1 MANRSFFAWSKKT
14 WRLRREVR
22 FDEVHFEQFHVDWQ
36 NSHLVHCMSVWWIC
50 WKQFHSNSL
59 FLIFSLYL
67 LDLKLHSSRKIL
79 VRDCACTVARRSCG
93 SFVFNQNS
101 LRSWRSCNMPCKP
114 KETHICGQELAAR
127 GSPCQRTGLACS
139 SPLPCCGH
147 SSNGSNLWVFV
158 SVWQG
163 WMLLLMKFDE
173 AFMCFLHF
181 LFVFHLLRIQHIISI
196 ISFLFIIWIMLNTSS
211 TSNMSFMYSL
221 HSLHDNTSAT
231 CSSALSGHP
240 SCSWSYPNS
249 NTPLLPWHHLPQRP
263 GDAENSVL
271 PETAGQS
278 LTLWSGWR
286 EKSQVP
292 GEKNESF
299 QVTIFRWETGTFRG
313 SQETPL
319 TYLKISTEP
328 LWSIIPLQVAT
339 FWGVIM
345 LCVDFGR
352 CSKDLR
358 PTGCPYMPI
367 APVNRAPWRLHT

>member
-1 MANRSFFAWSKKT
+1 MDRCLISCDFRTTVRHWRWHVGLQDSMANRSFCAWSKTT
-14 WRLRREVR
+14 WRLRSEVR

-79 VRDCACTVARRSCG
+79 VRDSTCTVARRSCG
-93 SFVFNQNS
+93 SFGFNQNS

-127 GSPCQRTGLACS
+127 GSPCQRTWLAASQS

-211 TSNMSFMYSL
+211 TYNMSLMYSL
-221 HSLHDNTSAT
+221 LSLYSNTRVT
-231 CSSALSGHP
+231 WSSALSGHP
-240 SCSWSYPNS
+240 SSSLVFPAIYKWHQVRRLRTRGGSEQCSPGC
-249 NTPLLPWHHLPQRP
+249 LQQRV
-263 GDAENSVL
+263 GAK
-271 PETAGQS
+271 AG
-278 LTLWSGWR
+278 R
-286 EKSQVP
+286 
-292 GEKNESF
+292 
-299 QVTIFRWETGTFRG
+299 
-313 SQETPL
+313 
-319 TYLKISTEP
+319 
-328 LWSIIPLQVAT
+328 
-339 FWGVIM
+339 
-345 LCVDFGR
+345 
-352 CSKDLR
+352 
-358 PTGCPYMPI
+358 
-367 APVNRAPWRLHT
+367 

>member
-1 MANRSFFAWSKKT
+1 MDTMSCLGMVKKT
-14 WRLRREVR
+14 WRLRSEVR

-59 FLIFSLYL
+59 FLISSLYL

-79 VRDCACTVARRSCG
+79 VLDCACTVARRSCG
-93 SFVFNQNS
+93 SFGFNQNS

-127 GSPCQRTGLACS
+127 GSPCQRTWLAASQS

-211 TSNMSFMYSL
+211 TYNMSFMYSL
-221 HSLHDNTSAT
+221 HSL
-231 CSSALSGHP
+231 
-240 SCSWSYPNS
+240 
-249 NTPLLPWHHLPQRP
+249 
-263 GDAENSVL
+263 
-271 PETAGQS
+271 
-278 LTLWSGWR
+278 
-286 EKSQVP
+286 
-292 GEKNESF
+292 
-299 QVTIFRWETGTFRG
+299 
-313 SQETPL
+313 
-319 TYLKISTEP
+319 
-328 LWSIIPLQVAT
+328 
-339 FWGVIM
+339 
-345 LCVDFGR
+345 
-352 CSKDLR
+352 
-358 PTGCPYMPI
+358 
-367 APVNRAPWRLHT
+367 